1 MDDAERERRE
11 KMSKYFGT
19 RELLRVV
26 SFLMGWIFFGVIIE
40 ILLTVV
46 FHISEEVGFPVFL
59 VFLITAFTFPF
70 VGRFWKPANS
80 LLNKVIGNKNL
91 NVPII
96 PLSTIRLVG
105 TKKRPW
111 YYYLPSVWG
120 WLLVI
125 ALLYVV
131 IKYLTK

>member
-1 MDDAERERRE
+1 VDDAERERRE
-11 KMSKYFGT
+11 KMSKYIGP
-19 RELLRVV
+19 RELIRFVI
-26 SFLMGWIFFGVIIE
+26 FFMGWIYFGVIIG
-40 ILLTVV
+40 ILLMVV
-46 FHISEEVGFPVFL
+46 FHISEDIGIAVSL

-80 LLNKVIGNKNL
+80 LLNKVIGNKNI

-96 PLSTIRLVG
+96 PLSTIRLVS